1 MIRVDTYSDYKI
13 ILLKLIKNRSLK
25 MLEDVINDSRNIEYR
40 EMLKR
45 DEIIKTKL
53 INDVFKIGNKILC
66 DVILNL
72 FEIDEEIPETES
84 LSDIIYISDLRYKS
98 NLVNKKNNIY
108 YMFDLCNL
116 EFDNNISMEDFY
128 YLCYDQMCFTRI
140 KVVIES
146 RICRDLSRT
155 EEEYIIDKSYRYNYY
170 INNEYK
176 NLVEDIVETE
186 GYMDSNIECYN
197 ILYNYLGKRPNKFEV
212 KLLMKMS
219 V

>member
-45 DEIIKTKL
+45 DNIIKTKW
-53 INDVFKIGNKILC
+53 INDVFKIGDKILC

-72 FEIDEEIPETES
+72 FEIDDEIPETDS
-84 LSDIIYISDLRYKS
+84 LSDIVYISDLRYKS
-98 NLVNKKNNIY
+98 NLINKKRDIY

-128 YLCYDQMCFTRI
+128 YLCYDQMCFNRI

-155 EEEYIIDKSYRYNYY
+155 EEEYIIDKSNKYNYY

>member
-1 MIRVDTYSDYKI
+1 MIRDAYNDYKI
-13 ILLKLIKNRSLK
+13 ALLKLIKNKSLK
-25 MLEDVINDSRNIEYR
+25 MLEGMINDDKNIEYR

-45 DEIIKTKL
+45 DDIIKDKWV
-53 INDVFKIGNKILC
+53 NDIFKMGDKDLC
-66 DVILNL
+66 DIILNL
-72 FEIDEEIPETES
+72 FEIDEEIPETDS
-84 LSDIIYISDLRYKS
+84 LSDIIYISDLRYRS
-98 NLVNKKNNIY
+98 SLVNKKKNIY

-128 YLCYDQMCFTRI
+128 YLCEDQSYFSRI
-140 KVVIES
+140 KLLIES
-146 RICRDLSRT
+146 RLCRNLDRT
-155 EEEYIIDKSYRYNYY
+155 EEKYILDKSYRYNYY

-176 NLVEDIVETE
+176 NLIEDILEME
-186 GYMDSNIECYN
+186 GCMDSNIECYN